1 MRSRFEDGD
10 LCDADDLGSNCYDGF
25 VGCMRAYKAFI
36 RRQLCAKDSTYSRTN
51 FAALVKT

>member
-10 LCDADDLGSNCYDGF
+10 LCDADDLGSNCYYGF